1 LPFNP
6 KHLIQIKR
14 LEREMKK
21 ARKAHEREEQE
32 ADGVAV
38 KA

>member
-21 ARKAHEREEQE
+21 SRKQLEREEE
-32 ADGVAV
+32 RANGLTV

>member
-21 ARKAHEREEQE
+21 SRRELEKQE
-32 ADGVAV
+32 AQAGGLTV